1 MVQTRSQKKIIET
14 KEKKAVETLLS
25 LSEMDFTE
33 PEPED
38 TLISLPRINHN
49 LLKRYTQSEID
60 DARTQMARKHCHDEM
75 NRVDLP
81 MPELVKYCPYTGTFE
96 QQLEKSKA
104 ENDMNVYNALITF
117 RDNMNN
123 YDNTYNYLKNN
134 FDYIKNNFTDEEV
147 LDYFKVK
154 NKLKNYKTQVNHLKR
169 IKSLKESLEK
179 KKLDYENLSKEISK
193 LEIEFEKQKELFKK
207 KYN

>member
-1 MVQTRSQKKIIET
+1 MVQTRNQKKIIES
-14 KEKKAVETLLS
+14 KEKTAVETLLS
-25 LSEMDFTE
+25 LSEMDFNE

-38 TLISLPRINHN
+38 TIISLPPITQN
-49 LLKRYTQSEID
+49 LLETYTQSEID

-81 MPELVKYCPYTGTFE
+81 MPELVKYCPYSGTFE

-104 ENDMNVYNALITF
+104 ENNMNVYNALITF
-117 RDNMNN
+117 MDNMNN

-134 FDYIKNNFTDEEV
+134 FDYIKNNFTDNEV
-147 LDYFKVK
+147 LDYFQVK
-154 NKLKNYKTQVNHLKR
+154 NELKNYKTQVNHLKR

-179 KKLDYENLSKEISK
+179 KKLDYENLSKEIAK
-193 LEIEFEKQKELFKK
+193 LEIEFEKQTELFKK

>member
-1 MVQTRSQKKIIET
+1 MVQTRNQKKIIES
-14 KEKKAVETLLS
+14 KEKTAVETLLS
-25 LSEMDFTE
+25 LSEMDFNE

-38 TLISLPRINHN
+38 TIISLPPITQN
-49 LLKRYTQSEID
+49 LLGTYTQSEID

-81 MPELVKYCPYTGTFE
+81 MPELVKYCPYSGTFE

-104 ENDMNVYNALITF
+104 ENNMNVYNALITF
-117 RDNMNN
+117 MDNMNN

-134 FDYIKNNFTDEEV
+134 FDYIKNNFTDNEV
-147 LDYFKVK
+147 LDYFQVK
-154 NKLKNYKTQVNHLKR
+154 NELKNYKTQVNHLKR

-179 KKLDYENLSKEISK
+179 KKLDYENLSKEIAK
-193 LEIEFEKQKELFKK
+193 LEIEFEKQTELFKK